1 MNSSTS
7 DQPTDLAKTVKILAD
22 NAKVLAGRGDLAD
35 AEQVY
40 TQILAAAP
48 YHVPALQFLARQAY
62 ATGDY
67 QKALSLTERAIE
79 SAPDFPLLYQ
89 NRALIY
95 RQMGKL
101 DTALESLD
109 QALQIRPGFPLV
121 LLNKA
126 MLLKDL
132 GRREEALQVAITA
145 WRLLPAPETMSN
157 DSAIP
162 EVRRALIKEAADLIR
177 SSQLAMVDGELES
190 VIEKFGR
197 PALGRILSAVAIY
210 AGLQLPAD
218 PQNPVT
224 GTGALVIPKLSVEPV
239 RSVDKE
245 SWPKELQ
252 AILPAVRDAARQ
264 IFAKMRPR
272 SPDIISSHSDSE
284 AMHKPLIHNF
294 SSSKERTQMEPALS
308 RLFDILPLE
317 IDPDI
322 PTGISLIQIPVGN
335 HIVSKGNEGNWKLTA
350 YVPLTVTNPATFI
363 AGIQAVPLSEGDSL
377 LASEQVDHVFQVQ
390 GTGPLLLLSFA
401 VMNPELCEAEIA
413 GVRAVLRAF
422 RRYRSQ
428 YISA

>member
-1 MNSSTS
+1 MKSSTS
-7 DQPTDLAKTVKILAD
+7 DQSTDLANTVKILAD
-22 NAKVLAGRGDLAD
+22 SAKVLAGRGDLAD

-62 ATGDY
+62 TAGDY

-95 RQMGKL
+95 RQVGKL
-101 DTALESLD
+101 DAALESLD
-109 QALQIRPGFPLV
+109 KALQIRPGFPLI

-132 GRREEALQVAITA
+132 GRREEALQMAITG
-145 WRLLPAPETMSN
+145 WRLLPDPETMSN
-157 DSAIP
+157 DSTIP
-162 EVRRALIKEAADLIR
+162 EVRRALIKEVADLIR

-190 VIEKFGR
+190 VIKKFGR

-210 AGLQLPAD
+210 AGLQLPA
-218 PQNPVT
+218 NPKNSLT
-224 GTGALVIPKLSVEPV
+224 GTGALVIPNLSVEPV
-239 RSVDKE
+239 RSIDNE
-245 SWPKELQ
+245 PWPKELQ
-252 AILPAVRDAARQ
+252 AILPAVRDAGRQ
-264 IFAKMRPR
+264 IFSKMHPG
-272 SPDIISSHSDSE
+272 SQGIIPSLSNDE
-284 AMHKPLIHNF
+284 AMQKPLIHNF
-294 SSSKERTQMEPALS
+294 SSKQERTQMEPALS

-335 HIVSKGNEGNWKLTA
+335 HIVSTGNEGNWKLTA
-350 YVPLTVTNPATFI
+350 YVPLSVTNPVTFI

-377 LASEQVDHVFQVQ
+377 LVSEQVDHVFQVQ
-390 GTGPLLLLSFA
+390 GPDPLLLLSFA
-401 VMNPELCEAEIA
+401 IMNPELCEAEIA

-428 YISA
+428 YIST